1 MAEALPKG
9 RVGAR
14 GEGLALR
21 AETQCSQVEHS
32 SGGCRL
38 PGVCLTSLLS
48 SHGTLR

>member
-14 GEGLALR
+14 GQGLVLR
-21 AETQCSQVEHS
+21 AETQCSQVGHS